1 MKDTIKIIFIFL
13 MLIIFLFLF
22 TYSNEIKNFIQKIK
36 ITETI
41 LSKSDIFNLYSF
53 LETKYEN
60 ILLPKKI
67 MFKDNKTEFICD
79 NLIFTSNGQEIQVK
93 IKFTPHKNKD
103 LISKYI
109 FLDKYG
115 TFEFVENQSIDSDV
129 PEIDHLSSDN
139 SDDLNFDINEIINS
153 EAPPISEPNTNFIP
167 NHNINSISNENKD
180 IFIKNVDTNDTENE
194 TTESLINNIL

>member
-1 MKDTIKIIFIFL
+1 

-22 TYSNEIKNFIQKIK
+22 THSNEIKNFIQKIK

-103 LISKYI
+103 LIGKNI

-115 TFEFVENQSIDSDV
+115 NFEFVENQSIDSDV
-129 PEIDHLSSDN
+129 PEKDNLSSDN
-139 SDDLNFDINEIINS
+139 SM
-153 EAPPISEPNTNFIP
+153 T
-167 NHNINSISNENKD
+167 
-180 IFIKNVDTNDTENE
+180 
-194 TTESLINNIL
+194 

>member
-1 MKDTIKIIFIFL
+1 
-13 MLIIFLFLF
+13 MLTIFLFLF
-22 TYSNEIKNFIQKIK
+22 TYSNEIKNFINKIK

-67 MFKDNKTEFICD
+67 MFKDNKTEFICE
-79 NLIFTSNGQEIQVK
+79 NLNFTSNGQEIQVK

-115 TFEFVENQSIDSDV
+115 SFEFVEKQSIDSDV

-153 EAPPISEPNTNFIP
+153 EVPPMSNSNINSIQNQNLD
-167 NHNINSISNENKD
+167 INSISNENKD